1 MIDLLLCLYDYLFVI
16 EELRL
21 TDTMDL
27 LWSQNQWL
35 LLGIPLDRLEL
46 CLLVLFLR
54 RRRGLTLIGR
64 NILPELARFRGLQS

>member
-1 MIDLLLCLYDYLFVI
+1 MINLLLCLYDYLFVI
-16 EELRL
+16 EKLRL

-54 RRRGLTLIGR
+54 RRRGLTFIGR
-64 NILPELARFRGLQS
+64 SILPELARFRGLQS

>member
-1 MIDLLLCLYDYLFVI
+1 MINLLLCLYDYLFVF

-21 TDTMDL
+21 TDSMDL

-54 RRRGLTLIGR
+54 R
-64 NILPELARFRGLQS
+64 